1 MDPFTIGLLAAA
13 VGGGLSFFGQKKA
26 NETNAK
32 IAEQASNA
40 DREEGQR
47 NRDFQERMSNTA
59 HQRAVADMRAAGL
72 NPILAATNAASTP
85 GGATMGSTTARM
97 ENSLSESI
105 PAAKAVYETALT
117 REMVETEKTKQHLN
131 TANAKAAEGY
141 IGFPGFARVPI
152 TSAKAG
158 FKSIQN
164 QMKTPIYKMSRNKL
178 SGLAYRSGQQS
189 PINTLHQKEPA

>member
-1 MDPFTIGLLAAA
+1 MGFLAALA
-13 VGGGLSFFGQKKA
+13 PALLGGALNFFGQKNA
-26 NETNAK
+26 NETNAR
-32 IAEQASNA
+32 IASEASNA

-97 ENSLSESI
+97 ENSFSEAL
-105 PAAKAVYETALT
+105 PVAKAAYETALT

-141 IGFPGFARVPI
+141 IGIPGFARMPI
-152 TSAKAG
+152 TTAKAG

-164 QMKTPIYKMSRNKL
+164 QMKTPIYKMSRSKL
-178 SGLAYRSGQQS
+178 SGLAYKSGQQS
-189 PINTLHQKEPA
+189 PISTLHQKEPA